1 MSMIDRDMECE
12 AENQKLRE
20 LLERALKI
28 DAHKFVGTMEQE
40 NIRHELNQLT
50 K

>member
-1 MSMIDRDMECE
+1 LQDCLKDAD

-20 LLERALKI
+20 LLERALVLADDHYPTEAVAI
-28 DAHKFVGTMEQE
+28 QA
-40 NIRHELNQLT
+40 ELNQLA